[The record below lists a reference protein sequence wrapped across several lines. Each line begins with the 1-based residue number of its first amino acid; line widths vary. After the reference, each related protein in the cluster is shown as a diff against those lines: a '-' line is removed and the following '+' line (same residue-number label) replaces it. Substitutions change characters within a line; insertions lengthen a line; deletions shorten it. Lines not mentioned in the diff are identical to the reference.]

1 MRTLQME
8 ISFYKSQA
16 EFQDWLKANHSQA
29 NELWVGFH
37 KKNSGE
43 SGITY
48 VEARDEA
55 LCFGWIDGVS
65 KRVDETSF
73 TIRFSPRRLGSI
85 WSVVNIERVGE
96 LLELG
101 RMQPAGIEAFNKRS
115 QERSGIYAHEQDD
128 HKLDDAYEEQF
139 RANEGAWTFFQ
150 AQAPWYRRT
159 AKWWVLSAKREE
171 TRLRRLATLI
181 HDSEEGRRLA
191 HLTRPKKA

>member
-1 MRTLQME
+1 ME
-8 ISFYKSQA
+8 IEFYRTPL
-16 EFQDWLKANHSQA
+16 EFRRWLEENHKTEK
-29 NELWVGFH
+29 ELWVGFY

-73 TIRFSPRRLGSI
+73 TIRFSPRRPGSI

-115 QERSGIYAHEQDD
+115 QERSGIYAYEQDD

-150 AQAPWYRRT
+150 AQAPWYKRA
-159 AKWWVLSAKREE
+159 AKWWVMSAKKEE
-171 TRLRRLATLI
+171 TRVRRLATLI
-181 HDSEEGRRLA
+181 QDSEEGRRPANLD
-191 HLTRPKKA
+191 RSKKA